1 MASNNDDLIGA
12 YKKAL
17 NKINEDKINKNLYI
31 NEYIDLVLILNKIP
45 NNLIPNNN
53 NPNNPNN
60 NNNNPN
66 NNELYKMLKNP
77 LEISIYNNF
86 QRYNDKP
93 NNPIINPANTTN
105 DKQNEENE
113 LRAAQKTL
121 NPELYNNITL
131 KKQ

>member
-53 NPNNPNN
+53 P

-93 NNPIINPANTTN
+93 NNPIINPASTTN

-113 LRAAQKTL
+113 LRSAKKSLTH
-121 NPELYNNITL
+121 YNIIE
-131 KKQ
+131 

>member
-17 NKINEDKINKNLYI
+17 NKINEDKIKKNLYI

-45 NNLIPNNN
+45 NNLNPNNN
-53 NPNNPNN
+53 NPNNNN
-60 NNNNPN
+60 LNPNNNPN

-93 NNPIINPANTTN
+93 NNPIINPAITTN

-113 LRAAQKTL
+113 LRSAKKSLTH
-121 NPELYNNITL
+121 YNIIE
-131 KKQ
+131 

>member
-12 YKKAL
+12 YKIAL

-45 NNLIPNNN
+45 NNLNPNNLNPINN
-53 NPNNPNN
+53 NPI
-60 NNNNPN
+60 NNNPN

-93 NNPIINPANTTN
+93 NNPIINPASTTN

-113 LRAAQKTL
+113 LRSAKKSLTH
-121 NPELYNNITL
+121 YNIIE
-131 KKQ
+131 

>member
-53 NPNNPNN
+53 P

-105 DKQNEENE
+105 DKQNEENDI
-113 LRAAQKTL
+113 RAAKKTL
-121 NPELYNNITL
+121 NPQLYNNIT
-131 KKQ
+131 